1 MIMYFYL
8 CVIYTGKLVVVE
20 NFIRALFLLISY
32 IAIGTKC
39 RV

>member
-8 CVIYTGKLVVVE
+8 RVIYTGKLDVVE

-32 IAIGTKC
+32 IVIGTKC